1 MEHAISK
8 AQIERDRELALSQ
21 SFRAEAACER
31 MVADANTN
39 IMCEYADIDAKYA
52 AAQADM
58 NIYLAAN
65 SAQRK
70 TAQSYLDAVK
80 ARFNARVQQVKAERV
95 IAEADEQ
102 NVAALRRTDLTSALV
117 QAKAARED
125 TNRKLT
131 ELRKR
136 QNELQTASLVNWSS
150 KLAMFRNDSPGFESV
165 EIDFPSGNFTGTE

>member
-1 MEHAISK
+1 MPN
-8 AQIERDRELALSQ
+8 
-21 SFRAEAACER
+21 C
-31 MVADANTN
+31 
-39 IMCEYADIDAKYA
+39 
-52 AAQADM
+52 
-58 NIYLAAN
+58 AAN
-65 SAQRK
+65 SARRK

-95 IAEADEQ
+95 IAEVDEL

-136 QNELQTASLVNWSS
+136 QDELQTASLVNWSS
-150 KLAMFRNDSPGFESV
+150 KLAMFRNDSPGFESFEV
-165 EIDFPSGNFTGTE
+165 DLPSGSFTGTE